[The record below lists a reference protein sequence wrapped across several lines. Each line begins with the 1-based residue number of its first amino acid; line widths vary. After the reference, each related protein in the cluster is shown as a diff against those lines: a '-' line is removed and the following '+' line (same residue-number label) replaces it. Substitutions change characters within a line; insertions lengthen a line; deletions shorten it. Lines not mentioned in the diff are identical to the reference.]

1 MSVQARPRH
10 RAHSNANGSKM
21 AIRCPIKG
29 RSVTSL
35 AEGCRKEKRAWLLVQ
50 QLLQGDGLFSRMKGD
65 GGVAIVK
72 TGAAAGDL
80 LQDRVAFDDVQ
91 SKAFAGGENAQHDI
105 VGMNDGPQRQHF
117 VIGRANEMSGLGRE
131 LTQFFKLSHRLLQR
145 NATSAVKV
153 A

>member
-1 MSVQARPRH
+1 MAIQARPRH

-35 AEGCRKEKRAWLLVQ
+35 AEGCRKEKCAWLLVQ
-50 QLLQGDGLFSRMKGD
+50 QLLQGDRLFSRMKGD

-72 TGAAAGDL
+72 TDAAAGDL

-91 SKAFAGGENAQHDI
+91 SKAFAGGENAPHAI
-105 VGMNDGPQRQHF
+105 VGMNAGAQRHDL
-117 VIGRANEMSGLGRE
+117 V
-131 LTQFFKLSHRLLQR
+131 
-145 NATSAVKV
+145 
-153 A
+153 